1 MKMTTPTIGTQIA
14 GLLALVFAAVGAHAQ
29 ELVPPDQAFT
39 YTVSDDAGELVV
51 DWQVK
56 PGYYLYKK
64 KLSFALQDTT
74 ATTGGA
80 LLPRGQQHSDEF
92 FGEQEIY
99 ERDFQVRVP
108 YTANGAS
115 SATLVIKS
123 QGCSSDLGICFPP
136 QTWSRENIALNAK
149 PISSGAAASP
159 FGSASASNDFLPP
172 DEAFQPIITNVAG
185 NELEIGW
192 QIAPGYYLYK
202 SEFAA
207 SFDDSTITTGNL
219 QLPTGKP
226 KTDEYFGETEVF
238 YDSVFATVDLARA
251 NAEPT
256 TAVLTLTYQGC
267 AEDGICY
274 PVIERTFDISLPA
287 GDTRVAIAPLAS
299 ASDSASS
306 AGSAGSGDGM
316 ISEQARLAA
325 LISNGNIFLV
335 LSTFFGLGL
344 LLAFTPC
351 VLPMIPILSGIIAG
365 DGDNVTPMRGFS
377 LALLYVLGM
386 ALTYAI
392 AGAAFAAAGQ
402 QAQTIFQQP
411 WILITFAGLFVVLSL
426 SMFGM
431 FELQMPSSIQ
441 TKIANI
447 SGNQKSGT
455 AVGAFV
461 MGALSSLVVTACV
474 APPLIAALTVISQTG
489 DVLRGGLVLFA
500 LSMGMGA
507 PLLLVGASAGRLLP
521 KAGAWMET
529 VKQGFGF
536 IMLGLAIWM
545 LARLLPGEVVLL
557 LWAVLIFVAGIY
569 LGAMSPLPEAASGG
583 RKLGKSFGMLATLYG
598 AILFVGALAG
608 GEDPLQ
614 PLKGSVL
621 EARMVS
627 GGGEAAHDEL
637 QFRRIK
643 TVADLDSA
651 IASANA
657 QGQAVMLDFYADW
670 CVSCKEMEKYTFTD
684 PTVQT
689 ALANTVLL
697 QADVTAND
705 DDDQALLKRFELFGP
720 PSIIFF
726 GADGIE
732 RENYEVVGYMKAGQF
747 AEHARAAVASGNT
760 TAQTR

>member
-1 MKMTTPTIGTQIA
+1 MTTPNFRTW
-14 GLLALVFAAVGAHAQ
+14 FAAAATLVLSALNVHAAD
-29 ELVPPDQAFT
+29 LIPPDQAFT
-39 YTVSDDAGELVV
+39 YSVSDDAGELII
-51 DWQVK
+51 DWDVTE
-56 PGYYLYKK
+56 GYYLYKQ
-64 KLSFALQDTT
+64 KLSFALEETD
-74 ATTGGA
+74 ATTEGA
-80 LLPRGQQHSDEF
+80 LLPRGQAHSDEF

-99 ERDFQVRVP
+99 EQDFQVLLP
-108 YTANGAS
+108 YSANGAS

-123 QGCSSDLGICFPP
+123 QGCSEALGICFPP
-136 QTWSRENIALNAK
+136 QTWRAENISLTAA
-149 PISSGAAASP
+149 STSVAASAAASDP
-159 FGSASASNDFLPP
+159 FGTPAVNNEFLPP
-172 DEAFQPIITNVAG
+172 DEAFQPIITNVGG
-185 NELEIGW
+185 NELEVGW
-192 QIAPGYYLYK
+192 QVAPGYYLYK
-202 SEFAA
+202 SEFSA
-207 SFDDSTITTGNL
+207 SFDDSGITAGAL
-219 QLPTGKP
+219 QLPKGKT
-226 KTDEYFGETEVF
+226 KYDEFFGDTEVF
-238 YDSVFATVDLARA
+238 YDSVFATFAVARD
-251 NAEPT
+251 NADAT
-256 TAVLTLTYQGC
+256 TATLKLTYQGC

-274 PVIERTFDISLPA
+274 PVIERTFDVSLPV
-287 GDTRVAIAPLAS
+287 GDTSVALAPV
-299 ASDSASS
+299 SASS
-306 AGSAGSGDGM
+306 DADSDGAPV
-316 ISEQARLAA
+316 SEQAKLAEK
-325 LISNGNIFLV
+325 ISNGNIFAV
-335 LSTFFGLGL
+335 LGTFYVAGL

-365 DGDNVTPMRGFS
+365 DGDSVTPMRGFS

-386 ALTYAI
+386 ALTYTI

-402 QAQTIFQQP
+402 QAQTVFQQP

-474 APPLIAALTVISQTG
+474 APPLIAALTVIAQTG
-489 DVLRGGLVLFA
+489 DVVRGGLALFA

-507 PLLLVGASAGRLLP
+507 PLLAVGASAGRLMP
-521 KAGAWMET
+521 KVGAWMET

-557 LWAVLIFVAGIY
+557 LWGVLIFVAGIY
-569 LGAMSPLPEAASGG
+569 LGAMTPLPEAASGG
-583 RKLGKSFGMLATLYG
+583 RKFGKSFGMLATLYG
-598 AILFVGALAG
+598 AVLFIGALTG
-608 GEDPLQ
+608 GADPLQ

-621 EARMVS
+621 EARVVS
-627 GGGEAAHDEL
+627 TGSGVDAAHNEL
-637 QFRRIK
+637 EFRRIK
-643 TVADLDSA
+643 TVADLDAA

-684 PTVQT
+684 ADVQS
-689 ALANTVLL
+689 ALRNTVLL

-705 DDDQALLKRFELFGP
+705 AADQALQKRFGIFGP

-726 GADGIE
+726 GPDGAE
-732 RENYEVVGYMKAGQF
+732 RPGYQVVGYMKAAKF
-747 AEHARAAVASGNT
+747 APHVQAAVASTGT